1 MRVSSGD
8 GFSLVELVVV
18 LGLTLVVT
26 AAIVDLVSQSR
37 RRFEAEPE
45 AADRQQRIR
54 VAVDALHR
62 DLLTANLVLPY
73 RGASPSDPPGT
84 FTNDVV
90 TVIGERGWNEPAVVR
105 TYYMRR
111 DPVSGASQLMRGEG
125 AGGDAPVIDGLTSL
139 AFAYFGDSASP
150 AGPAGACTDTPRS
163 GRPIPIAGSE
173 FTDGPWCPAAGG
185 GDPFDA
191 DLLRI
196 RKIAVRIA
204 IRTMPGE
211 LGFDVAPRNRNHGR

>member
-1 MRVSSGD
+1 MRVASDG

-26 AAIVDLVSQSR
+26 AAIFDLVSQSR
-37 RRFEAEPE
+37 RRFEAEPD

-54 VAVDALHR
+54 VAVDALNR
-62 DLLTANLVLPY
+62 DLLTASLVLPY
-73 RGASPSDPPGT
+73 RGATPPDPAGT
-84 FTNDVV
+84 FRSDVV

-105 TYYMRR
+105 TYYLRR
-111 DPVSGASQLMRGEG
+111 DPASGASHLMRGEG
-125 AGGDAPVIDGLTSL
+125 GGGDAPVTDGLTSI
-139 AFAYFGDSASP
+139 AFAYFGDSAP
-150 AGPAGACTDTPRS
+150 TGPAAACTVAPGAGPL
-163 GRPIPIAGSE
+163 IPMAGSE
-173 FTDGPWCPAAGG
+173 FTDGPWCPPAGG

-204 IRTMPGE
+204 VRAMPGE
-211 LGFDVAPRNRNHGR
+211 IGFDVAPRNRNHGR

>member
-1 MRVSSGD
+1 MRASSDG
-8 GFSLVELVVV
+8 GFSLVELIVV

-26 AAIVDLVSQSR
+26 TVIFDLVSQTL

-54 VAVDALHR
+54 VAIDALHR
-62 DLLTANLVLPY
+62 DLLTASLVLPY
-73 RGASPSDPPGT
+73 RGAAPPDPPGT
-84 FTNDVV
+84 FRNNIV
-90 TVIGERGWNEPAVVR
+90 TVIGERGWNEPVLVR
-105 TYYMRR
+105 TYYLRH
-111 DPVSGASQLMRGEG
+111 DPASGASQLMRGEG
-125 AGGDAPVIDGLTSL
+125 GGADAPVIDGLTSL

-150 AGPAGACTDTPRS
+150 AGPAAACTDAAGAGPL
-163 GRPIPIAGSE
+163 IPIAGSE

-204 IRTMPGE
+204 VRALPTE